1 MDKISQDIGETF
13 KTKPALPLFPRE
25 GYRVANIAKF
35 QTLNN
40 LISLNQRVLAG
51 MKPEYKC
58 IRHCRYTS
66 RFPL

>member
-35 QTLNN
+35 QTLNY
-40 LISLNQRVLAG
+40 LLSLNQRVLGRDEIRGTHAG
-51 MKPEYKC
+51 
-58 IRHCRYTS
+58 H
-66 RFPL
+66 